1 MKNHEILQIVGT
13 HQGLFQYKRLIFGAE
28 NTFAD
33 FQKIV
38 ATNIIHDIN
47 GVFNISDDIQQL
59 RKAFDKL
66 CEKGL
71 KLNVVKLLL
80 ISWDIFNAQ
89 KNPSLDLR
97 RWILFWI
104 WSHLG
109 SCYLSSFQILQL
121 SLKADF
127 D

>member
-1 MKNHEILQIVGT
+1 MKKNHEILQIVGT
-13 HQGLFQYKRLIFGAE
+13 HQGLFRYKRLIFGAE

-38 ATNIIHDIN
+38 ATNIIHEIN
-47 GVFNISDDIQQL
+47 GVFNISDDITAHAKNQNEHLQQL
-59 RKAFDKL
+59 RKVFDKL

-80 ISWDIFNAQ
+80 ITWDIFNAQ

-97 RWILFWI
+97 RWILF
-104 WSHLG
+104 
-109 SCYLSSFQILQL
+109 
-121 SLKADF
+121 
-127 D
+127 